1 MWFYWIHFKCGRS
14 KSNKTQIST
23 INSISY
29 IFMDLDTLNYIFED
43 QYNTNC
49 DLVGTLLGLIGMN
62 LYFSSIE
69 VIAKLSSSS
78 QT

>member
-1 MWFYWIHFKCGRS
+1 
-14 KSNKTQIST
+14 
-23 INSISY
+23 
-29 IFMDLDTLNYIFED
+29 MDLDTLNYIFED

-69 VIAKLSSSS
+69 VIAKLSPSS